1 MIRSLAVIIVPLL
14 IITFF
19 FTRNIGDHP
28 VTVVDWRP
36 VLAQARAEAPYPVRA
51 PVNLPETWRA
61 TQASWVKVGETALGG
76 KPSVRN
82 AWTLGF
88 LDPTDTYVSIYQGDI
103 QPEDMVASATREGT
117 TDGSSTVAGQTWERR
132 ISPDGRTRS
141 LVLVEPSVTT
151 VVAGD
156 TDYAALEAF
165 AGTLRSE

>member
-36 VLAQARAEAPYPVRA
+36 VLAQARAEASYPVMA

-61 TQASWVKVGETALGG
+61 TRATWVKVGETDNGQ
-76 KPSVRN
+76 PSVRN

-88 LDPTDTYVSIYQGDI
+88 LDPTDTYLSIYQGDI
-103 QPEDMVASATREGT
+103 QPEDMVAAASRGGT
-117 TDGSSTVAGQTWERR
+117 PDGSSTVVGQVWQRR

-141 LVLVEPSVTT
+141 LVLVAPEVTT

-156 TDYAALEAF
+156 TDYATIEAYV
-165 AGTLRSE
+165 ATLRSE